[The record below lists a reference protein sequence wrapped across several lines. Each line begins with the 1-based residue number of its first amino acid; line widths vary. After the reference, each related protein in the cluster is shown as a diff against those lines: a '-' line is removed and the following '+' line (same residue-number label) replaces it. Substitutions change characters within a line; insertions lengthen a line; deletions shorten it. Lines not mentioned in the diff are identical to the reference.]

1 MDFDKIQESRSD
13 DKEELH
19 FFYNRE
25 ERLKN
30 APQIVQDYY
39 SGKFKPAKGFFRI
52 MFATKGNRFLFVAL
66 VLFVAFIWGYSF
78 LSNRNSLL
86 IDDVNCEIKAFSY
99 GEEIFSSLELKESK
113 KENLSS
119 KTVEVVFSA
128 IDNTG
133 SVSQVSDAFVETYSG
148 SQLFVR
154 TKFKDYDII
163 KIVAKISVGE
173 ESQELIAIV
182 ER

>member
-86 IDDVNCEIKAFSY
+86 IDDVNC
-99 GEEIFSSLELKESK
+99 
-113 KENLSS
+113 
-119 KTVEVVFSA
+119 
-128 IDNTG
+128 
-133 SVSQVSDAFVETYSG
+133 
-148 SQLFVR
+148 
-154 TKFKDYDII
+154 
-163 KIVAKISVGE
+163 
-173 ESQELIAIV
+173 
-182 ER
+182 